1 MAVAQNCG
9 QWHDLMS
16 EELNFRVQLPCRVAI
31 PDALQSYAYILSKSN
46 IIHTWYI
53 KHFTSI
59 ALNFHS
65 TTEIHK
71 TAVLI
76 LITVHKTGVINNGI
90 IFVPNCIKISRLILQ
105 LLGHTYTHT
114 HTHTQWHTSKKRLL
128 CQRSSAKNMYCP
140 NFLWKPAY
148 FMEAYVHLLHL
159 KHTVEKLITLT
170 PTCRMIKILFP
181 VLALRC

>member
-114 HTHTQWHTSKKRLL
+114 HTHTHSDTQVKNVYSANAVVQRTCTVQIFFESLHTSWRRTFI
-128 CQRSSAKNMYCP
+128 CC
-140 NFLWKPAY
+140 
-148 FMEAYVHLLHL
+148 
-159 KHTVEKLITLT
+159 T
-170 PTCRMIKILFP
+170 
-181 VLALRC
+181 